1 MRRIFKL
8 LRTNCISQMCRGA
21 VRALIGR
28 RHNNWTCLKCSLK
41 TWTHQQCHRFTLVK
55 NVLKHSSPF
64 SCQHMRVLFVLY
76 VINKYI
82 NICYIYV
89 QPHNMFD
96 SVTVITVHRGF
107 FFSLFSHCRIF
118 KSFFLRQ
125 HLPRLILKYE
135 GSNLNTEFIYCS
147 LCMNEAAAENNL
159 HIWLFFCFVF
169 FSFLLRNMPWLR
181 HDSNIY
187 QVNVVVFPPH
197 SHTPCGFTSLKFTH
211 SSFMFPGIM
220 ELLIYWLIVK

>member
-1 MRRIFKL
+1 MRSRDYKAARQITAEMSFNCCFVQTASNSVVLFSSQIKVNLTGQWETKL
-8 LRTNCISQMCRGA
+8 LRSNCISQMCRGA

-82 NICYIYV
+82 HMLHIRTTAHVWFCHCNNSPQRV
-89 QPHNMFD
+89 
-96 SVTVITVHRGF
+96 

-125 HLPRLILKYE
+125 HLPRLMLKYE
-135 GSNLNTEFIYCS
+135 GSNLNTEFIYCR

-159 HIWLFFCFVF
+159 HIWLVFFVVF
-169 FSFLLRNMPWLR
+169 FSLF
-181 HDSNIY
+181 
-187 QVNVVVFPPH
+187 
-197 SHTPCGFTSLKFTH
+197 C
-211 SSFMFPGIM
+211 
-220 ELLIYWLIVK
+220 